1 MKNEIPAES
10 SRDISMHSPP
20 SQFWGR
26 VLAISLAIFA
36 AVAVVACVPA
46 STPPEPVQV
55 EAEAPE
61 VSYKFYTDEEL
72 IEANNRARDY
82 CSQYASAPSMQ
93 GTITT
98 NQDGSKTV
106 TFQCILAAPKAPAPP
121 LETYTYSTDSDFL
134 QAMKSADAYCARSG
148 QVASFNV
155 STNAAGTQT
164 LTYRCI
170 PR

>member
-1 MKNEIPAES
+1 MKNEIPVES
-10 SRDISMHSPP
+10 SRNISLNAPR
-20 SQFWGR
+20 SQSLGR
-26 VLAISLAIFA
+26 GLAISLAIFA
-36 AVAVVACVPA
+36 AVAVVACAPV

-55 EAEAPE
+55 EAGAPE

-72 IEANNRARDY
+72 IEANNRARAY
-82 CSQYASAPSMQ
+82 CNQYASTPSMQ
-93 GTITT
+93 GKITT

-106 TFQCILAAPKAPAPP
+106 TFQCLQAAPQAPAPP
-121 LETYTYSTDSDFL
+121 LETNTYHTDNDLL
-134 QAMKSADAYCARSG
+134 QTMNSAEAYCARSG

-155 STNAAGTQT
+155 STSAAGTQT

>member
-10 SRDISMHSPP
+10 SRNISMHSTP
-20 SQFWGR
+20 SQFLGR

-46 STPPEPVQV
+46 TTPPEPVQV
-55 EAEAPE
+55 EAKAPE

-72 IEANNRARDY
+72 IEANNRARAY
-82 CSQYASAPSMQ
+82 CSQYSSTPSMQ

-106 TFQCILAAPKAPAPP
+106 TFQCIQTAPKAPAPP
-121 LETYTYSTDSDFL
+121 LQTNTYRTDNDLS
-134 QAMKSADAYCARSG
+134 QAMISAEAYCARSG

-155 STNAAGTQT
+155 STSAAGTQT
-164 LTYRCI
+164 LAYRCI